1 MGRSSDIS
9 KCVYCEDEV
18 YPLLSELAGDER

>member
-1 MGRSSDIS
+1 MGRFLDIS

-18 YPLLSELAGDER
+18 YFLFFEFAGDER